1 MKGQVPEAGIA
12 AKTDAQPVRTPSPG
26 AVWWGGDTGDTRQ
39 KLAGGRGFLML
50 CSLLVNV

>member
-39 KLAGGRGFLML
+39 KLAGGLVGGVSL
-50 CSLLVNV
+50 CCALCL